1 MPDMDGFK
9 LLEDVGL
16 EMDLPIVMRGYL
28 IPKMRYST
36 RFLSLPMERPCTH
49 APKCAKD
56 TTVRP
61 VILLENEKRISTT
74 REHHSSFT
82 AMYQTLTISE
92 GISNTTPKDSK
103 NVVMKGVTHGGCDYF
118 VKPVRIETLRNIWQH
133 VVWKRKDVWKDFE
146 QSDIIEDGE

>member
-9 LLEDVGL
+9 FLEDFGL
-16 EMDLPIVMRGYL
+16 EMDLL
-28 IPKMRYST
+28 IISKPLVSVSSGC
-36 RFLSLPMERPCTH
+36 LCIPPDSLAFQWNGH

-56 TTVRP
+56 ITVCP
-61 VILLENEKRISTT
+61 VILLENEKRISITG
-74 REHHSSFT
+74 EHHSSFT

-118 VKPVRIETLRNIWQH
+118 IKPVRIEALRNIWQH